1 MGAPSF
7 SPAFG
12 ERMGVGNP
20 QPEGRHN
27 RSPASGETQCV
38 PLWEI
43 VVTFVLRNDGWPTQ
57 ASFAWVGVFV
67 VTTKIPAL
75 AERGLETGHA
85 APVVSPFG
93 LFAAHEI
100 H

>member
-1 MGAPSF
+1 M
-7 SPAFG
+7 
-12 ERMGVGNP
+12 
-20 QPEGRHN
+20 
-27 RSPASGETQCV
+27 

-75 AERGLETGHA
+75 AKRWLERETRLQEA
-85 APVVSPFG
+85 TPDAS
-93 LFAAHEI
+93 LS
-100 H
+100 